1 MVGAEEQLFPD
12 EMNYITKKVKN
23 NYFDFVLTHTCP
35 RYWEPTDLFINGI
48 DQSAVDKSM
57 EDWLDKLK
65 DQINFTVWCFGHY
78 HADRT
83 RTIFL

>member
-1 MVGAEEQLFPD
+1 
-12 EMNYITKKVKN
+12 MNYITKKVKN

-35 RYWEPTDLFINGI
+35 RCWEPTDLFISGI

-65 DQINFTVWCFGHY
+65 IKLILLFGVSVIIM
-78 HADRT
+78 RT
-83 RTIFL
+83 ALKMKA